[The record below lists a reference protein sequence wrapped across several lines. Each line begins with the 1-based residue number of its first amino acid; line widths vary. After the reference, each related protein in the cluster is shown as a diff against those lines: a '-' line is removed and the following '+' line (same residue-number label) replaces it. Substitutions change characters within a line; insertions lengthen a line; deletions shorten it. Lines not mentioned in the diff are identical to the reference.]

1 MASHVQRAG
10 WKKIV
15 ANDANAKGLI
25 SKIYKQLIQVNNK
38 KPPNPFQKIGRR
50 PKEIFLQWRHTEG

>member
-50 PKEIFLQWRHTEG
+50 PK